1 MRLTNATVQVVL
13 ALLDDTVD
21 VHYGYD
27 LGKRARVRTGVLYPI
42 LQRMLQ
48 EGWLEDHWEDVDASR
63 GRPPRRYYTVTDAG
77 RYHLVGMSEQARVD
91 ERFAALIG
99 FVGA

>member
-13 ALLDDTVD
+13 ALLDDTVN

-48 EGWLEDHWEDVDASR
+48 EGWLEDHWEDTAASR
-63 GRPPRRYYTVTDAG
+63 GRPPRRYYTVTDVG
-77 RYHLVGMSEQARVD
+77 RRKLVGMSEQARGD
-91 ERFAALIG
+91 DRFAGMVGL
-99 FVGA
+99 VGA

>member
-1 MRLTNATVQVVL
+1 MRITHATIQVVV
-13 ALLDDTVD
+13 ALLDDKLD

-42 LQRMLQ
+42 LQRMLE
-48 EGWLEDHWEDVDASR
+48 EGWLEDHWEDTAAAR

-77 RYHLVGMSEQARVD
+77 RRELLGMSAQAQRDDRFVGLVG
-91 ERFAALIG
+91 LIG
-99 FVGA
+99 A